1 MRYGDDLEHPSTD
14 PSWSKENHSIF
25 YLSLIPKMKKKLQ
38 NKRKLDE
45 SNKEKP
51 ENNYYEGEPNLTLSL
66 EDYKKIKKLINAS
79 YIDSLANNLSISTVE
94 TMVILLKS
102 MILNGKKLSNET
114 IANLL
119 EIDVNDVESTLSNI
133 IKIPINDDEFS
144 MKLKNS

>member
-1 MRYGDDLEHPSTD
+1 
-14 PSWSKENHSIF
+14 
-25 YLSLIPKMKKKLQ
+25 MKRKLQ

-45 SNKEKP
+45 VNKEKP

-66 EDYKKIKKLINAS
+66 EDYKKIKELINAS

-119 EIDVNDVESTLSNI
+119 EIEVNDVESTLSNI

-144 MKLKNS
+144 MKLKNN